1 MYAFDPHEH
10 MQGQLQH
17 FKTVIKQLQE
27 GDEDAVAVYF

>member
-1 MYAFDPHEH
+1 

-27 GDEDAVAVYF
+27 GDEDAVAGYF

>member
-1 MYAFDPHEH
+1 

-27 GDEDAVAVYF
+27 GEEAATKLYF